1 MAPRGPNFTTEE
13 DTMIC
18 RIHLAISQDSAT
30 GTDQPER
37 VLWSRIK
44 DKLEEALPCKPKR
57 TWTSIQSRFQGI
69 SRQVSLYSAKVLEVD
84 GEYHSGWNEVS
95 RVEEIRKRFK
105 ESNGNKKFKHEECY
119 EILKDSIKYSGR
131 STFVFDSGQEME
143 DSQSGEENADIEET
157 IPGESSDDLDIGDI
171 ENTRKRQLGK
181 KASKQL
187 KKTGRAKSNAQE
199 EMLEDIIKEQ
209 QSFNEH
215 YKAQSLMK
223 MGQRKAEFEAIQAK
237 SAAKF
242 AAIQA
247 KSAAK
252 FAAKQ
257 ARQEKLDLKKEADDD
272 LAIMLKDVSTL
283 DTVTREYFEL
293 RKMEILQRK
302 RNQS

>member
-1 MAPRGPNFTTEE
+1 
-13 DTMIC
+13 
-18 RIHLAISQDSAT
+18 
-30 GTDQPER
+30 
-37 VLWSRIK
+37 
-44 DKLEEALPCKPKR
+44 
-57 TWTSIQSRFQGI
+57 
-69 SRQVSLYSAKVLEVD
+69 
-84 GEYHSGWNEVS
+84 
-95 RVEEIRKRFK
+95 
-105 ESNGNKKFKHEECY
+105 
-119 EILKDSIKYSGR
+119 
-131 STFVFDSGQEME
+131 ME

-223 MGQRKAEFEAIQAK
+223 MGQRQAEFE
-237 SAAKF
+237 
-242 AAIQA
+242 AIQA

>member
-30 GTDQPER
+30 GTDQPEK

-84 GEYHSGWNEVS
+84 GEYHSGWNEVL

-171 ENTRKRQLGK
+171 ENSFLRTQ
-181 KASKQL
+181 SN
-187 KKTGRAKSNAQE
+187 GRHMRFSNT
-199 EMLEDIIKEQ
+199 DIEISDKVTKGQ
-209 QSFNEH
+209 FLLS
-215 YKAQSLMK
+215 YLLLVLMW
-223 MGQRKAEFEAIQAK
+223 MDNHGVG
-237 SAAKF
+237 
-242 AAIQA
+242 
-247 KSAAK
+247 
-252 FAAKQ
+252 
-257 ARQEKLDLKKEADDD
+257 L
-272 LAIMLKDVSTL
+272 V
-283 DTVTREYFEL
+283 Y
-293 RKMEILQRK
+293 
-302 RNQS
+302 N